1 MDGLEAIDQ
10 TTDADLDLG
19 TQDDQQAADT
29 QADASTDGADKQ
41 QTDADK
47 IDGRRFNPEW
57 SKALKELRDL
67 YPDRADMLTKLR
79 DGYAREQAYRELA
92 PKGMEDLRQW
102 KTTLDAL
109 GGSEAAAE
117 MMGRVAEIEQIDSRI
132 EAGDFSVVNDL
143 PEAMQKGFFQ
153 MLPEALNAMSE
164 KDVNAFNAIVQPH
177 FKAALAGTG
186 MGEHLKTMYA
196 KAEGNAEVQALIK
209 QQYDWFQQQTQGGAA
224 MPTGTKTVDPQV
236 QRLQAELETRRA
248 ADDTAFVSGITQATE
263 KYVGESFAKNAEV
276 YLKQLGLSEAQKSDL
291 MESFGAKLTDKLGS
305 DAAFNKQLAAYK
317 SLKGRNADTVNTY
330 IKGKID
336 DIAKPILDG
345 LVTARYGSKRAAAT
359 TPRTSVTT
367 TQGGAVRV
375 AQAPD
380 PAQWNRDK
388 MESLGYEATVKRG
401 IFHLSDGRTVQVAR

>member
-1 MDGLEAIDQ
+1 MDGLEAIAEPTAELDLVEQ
-10 TTDADLDLG
+10 PYEETPESEPGEKTDA
-19 TQDDQQAADT
+19 Q
-29 QADASTDGADKQ
+29 Q
-41 QTDADK
+41 QTPEEK

-79 DGYAREQAYRELA
+79 DGYAREQAYRELV

-143 PEAMQKGFFQ
+143 PESMQKGFFQ
-153 MLPEALNAMSE
+153 MLPDALGAMAE
-164 KDVNAFNAIVQPH
+164 KDPNTFNAIVQPH

-209 QQYDWFQQQTQGGAA
+209 QQYDWFQQQTSGAGA
-224 MPTGTKTVDPQV
+224 MPTGAKTVDPQV
-236 QRLQAELETRRA
+236 QRLQAELETRRT

-263 KYVGESFAKNAEV
+263 KYVGESFTKNAEV
-276 YLKQLGLSEAQKSDL
+276 YLKQLGLSDAQKSDL

-317 SLKGRNADTVNTY
+317 SLKGRSSDTVNTY
-330 IKGKID
+330 IRSKID
-336 DIAKPILDG
+336 EVAKPILDG
-345 LVTARYGSKRAAAT
+345 LVTARYGSKRAAT
-359 TPRTSVTT
+359 TQRTSATT

-388 MESLGYEATVKRG
+388 MESLGYEATVKKG
-401 IFHLSDGRTVQVAR
+401 IFHLSDGRTVQLAR